1 MKISL
6 FPLGGEL
13 GRRACFVLFC
23 FLGSINNEARP
34 FPPPN
39 CLYLSLLQFE
49 RPRKAETEQNMSK
62 YRDTC
67 CSALMVHDQ
76 LTALKEDLEE
86 MDSIL
91 PIFRK
96 HHDDGWDAITPIF

>member
-1 MKISL
+1 
-6 FPLGGEL
+6 
-13 GRRACFVLFC
+13 
-23 FLGSINNEARP
+23 
-34 FPPPN
+34 
-39 CLYLSLLQFE
+39 
-49 RPRKAETEQNMSK
+49 MSK

-96 HHDDGWDAITPIF
+96 HHDNAPDSPNSRSKCLDWSKLKLFVQSTVRPTSKPSNHQLDWSN